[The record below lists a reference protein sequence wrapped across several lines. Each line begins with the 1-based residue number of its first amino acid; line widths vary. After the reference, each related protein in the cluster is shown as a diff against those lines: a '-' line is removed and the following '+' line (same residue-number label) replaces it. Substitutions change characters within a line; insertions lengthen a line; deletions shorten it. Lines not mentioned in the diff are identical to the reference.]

1 MDKVY
6 VVTSGCYSEYHVEA
20 VFSSKEKAELY
31 VAVHHDHNKHCSI
44 NDDEYYI
51 EEYDISDSLINGVA
65 YFGLNFLVHKKEL
78 NRPYCFSPVASV
90 SPIAEEIE
98 DLNSTNGVIKV
109 TIPTNKYY
117 TDDDEDIRFKI
128 ASDWCSKYLSQ
139 KLGL

>member
-6 VVTSGCYSEYHVEA
+6 VVTSGCYSDYHIEA

-31 VAVHHDHNKHCSI
+31 VAVHHDHNIKNI
-44 NDDEYYI
+44 IYYDNVFI
-51 EEYDISDSLINGVA
+51 EEYTISDSLINGVA
-65 YFGLNFLVHKKEL
+65 YFGLSFCVKKNEL

-90 SPIAEEIE
+90 SPIAEEIVKYDPKKDIFE
-98 DLNSTNGVIKV
+98 I

-117 TDDDEDIRFKI
+117 TDDDADIRFKI
-128 ASDWCSKYLSQ
+128 ASDWLSKYRSQ